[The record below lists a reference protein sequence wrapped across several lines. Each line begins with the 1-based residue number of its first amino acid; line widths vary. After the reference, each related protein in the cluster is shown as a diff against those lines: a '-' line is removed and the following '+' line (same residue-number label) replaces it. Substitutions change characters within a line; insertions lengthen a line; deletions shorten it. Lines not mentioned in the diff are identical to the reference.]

1 MKICVINGSPKGK
14 YSVTLQTLLFLEKKF
29 KEHTFDVINVGQ
41 QIRMIEKDM
50 TDVIKRMEEAD
61 LIVFSYPVYTF
72 IAPSQLHRFI
82 ELIKEKN
89 VLLKGKYVT
98 QISTS
103 KHFYD
108 VTAHMY
114 IEENCY
120 DLKMKYIKGLSLD
133 MEDLLDKNKQQ
144 DIVKFFEFVISSV
157 NNDIYE
163 SIPQKVEE
171 DIPLYVPQF
180 EEVAKKEGHKVV
192 LVADLKDDDINLKN
206 MIEDFKRIFP
216 YKIITVNIREFP
228 FTGGCLGC
236 FNCATDGKCIYKD
249 GFDIFLREN
258 IQTGDAIIIAFTIKD
273 HSMGARFKMYDD
285 RQFCNGHR
293 TVTEKMPFAY
303 IINGDYLSEHNLRT
317 IVDGRAEVGGN
328 YLAGVGY
335 DKETLL
341 QTNSKLVY
349 AIENKLNMPR
359 NFYGV
364 GGMKIFRDLI
374 WVMRGIMKADH
385 VFYKKHGVYDF
396 PQKQRGRMILMCMLG
411 SLLRN
416 KKVKAK
422 MGNMFNEGMLMPYKK
437 VLDKME

>member
-41 QIRMIEKDM
+41 QIRVIEKDM
-50 TDVIKRMEEAD
+50 TDVIKRMNEAD

-89 VLLKGKYVT
+89 VSLEGKYVT

-133 MEDLLDKNKQQ
+133 MEDLLDKDKQH
-144 DIVKFFEFVISSV
+144 DIIKFFEYVVTSI
-157 NNDIYE
+157 NNDMYE
-163 SIPQKVEE
+163 IIPQKVQKEV
-171 DIPLYVPQF
+171 PLYVPQF
-180 EEVAKKEGHKVV
+180 EEVAKKEGHEVV
-192 LVADLKDDDINLKN
+192 LVADLKEDDTNLKN

-216 YKIITVNIREFP
+216 YKIKVVNIREFP

-249 GFDIFLREN
+249 GFDAFLREN
-258 IQTGDAIIIAFTIKD
+258 IQTGDAIVIAFTIKD

-341 QTNSKLVY
+341 QTSNKLVY

-385 VFYKKHGVYDF
+385 IFYRKHGVYDF

-411 SLLRN
+411 SLMRN

-437 VLDKME
+437 SFR